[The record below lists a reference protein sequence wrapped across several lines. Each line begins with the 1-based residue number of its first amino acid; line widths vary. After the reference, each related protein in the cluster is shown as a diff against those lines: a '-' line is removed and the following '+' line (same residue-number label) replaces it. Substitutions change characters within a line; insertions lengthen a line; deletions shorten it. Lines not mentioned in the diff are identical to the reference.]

1 MTNKYDIW
9 VRFDEFKELSLKVKN
24 MFRITVWVVAFRSRS
39 EKKKIIKKLVT
50 SSKVR
55 TIILN
60 SGLIVSFKPR
70 NSSKEIGS
78 KFQFKYK
85 I

>member
-24 MFRITVWVVAFRSRS
+24 IFRITVWVVPFRYHS
-39 EKKKIIKKLVT
+39 EKKRLIKKLVT

-60 SGLIVSFKPR
+60 SDFLVSFKPR
-70 NSSKEIGS
+70 NSLRRCP
-78 KFQFKYK
+78 
-85 I
+85 

>member
-24 MFRITVWVVAFRSRS
+24 IFRITVWVVPFRYRS
-39 EKKKIIKKLVT
+39 EKKRLIKKLVT

-60 SGLIVSFKPR
+60 SDLLVSFKPR
-70 NSSKEIGS
+70 NSL
-78 KFQFKYK
+78 
-85 I
+85 

>member
-1 MTNKYDIW
+1 MTNKYDLW

-24 MFRITVWVVAFRSRS
+24 IFRITAWVVPFRYRS
-39 EKKKIIKKLVT
+39 EKKRLIKKLVT

-60 SGLIVSFKPR
+60 SDLLVSFKPR
-70 NSSKEIGS
+70 NSL
-78 KFQFKYK
+78 
-85 I
+85 